1 MRISEETMEN
11 FSVSYPLER
20 LAPVERILFID
31 IETTGFA
38 ARSSYLYLIGC
49 AYFLAGKWHT
59 IQWMAENFSQE
70 KDILSAFL
78 EFAKLY
84 RYMICT
90 GGSIPINSSCGFP
103 TANRKRWSSFW
114 ASTARTCFPA
124 ANSLASTGIM

>member
-70 KDILSAFL
+70 KDILSA
-78 EFAKLY
+78 
-84 RYMICT
+84 
-90 GGSIPINSSCGFP
+90 
-103 TANRKRWSSFW
+103 
-114 ASTARTCFPA
+114 
-124 ANSLASTGIM
+124 